1 MAEVVMQR
9 QAPFIEERAEKLLE
23 SVFGEQGLANV
34 PQDVPAQQVAPL
46 TEAQQRA
53 VALAQEG
60 LGAYQPFLDSASQT
74 IGAGLGAI
82 GAGVD
87 TLDPSQI
94 STFMDPYSQQVTQAA
109 LAEFD
114 RQAQMQAQQTAAQAL
129 GAGAFGGARF
139 GVREAEESRNLAQV
153 KSQRIFEDLSRNFLQ
168 AQQAQART
176 AQQLG
181 QLGIQTLQAGQAQV
195 GLGEAGQRLGGV
207 DINRLLSVG
216 GVQQQQMQNELEA
229 ARRTELARQQEP
241 FRRVEFASDIL
252 RGVPS
257 SQIRYAQ
264 TPTPSVLQQ
273 VAGLGIAGLSTLGA
287 LGGTG
292 GISSLLG

>member
-74 IGAGLGAI
+74 VGAGLSAI

-168 AQQAQART
+168 AQQAQSRT

-195 GLGEAGQRLGGV
+195 GLGEASQRLSGV
-207 DINRLLSVG
+207 DMNRLLSVG